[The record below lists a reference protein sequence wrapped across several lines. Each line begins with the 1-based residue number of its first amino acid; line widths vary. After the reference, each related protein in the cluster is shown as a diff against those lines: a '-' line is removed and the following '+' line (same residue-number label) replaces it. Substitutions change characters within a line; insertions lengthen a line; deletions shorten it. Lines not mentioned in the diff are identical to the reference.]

1 MDFPIEFVNA
11 GCEKYGI
18 ALHSDAPVRLA
29 EYAEFL
35 VEYNEKVNLT
45 AITQPRDIAIK
56 HFLDCLLLF
65 TQVDLPENAKVID
78 VGTGAGFPG
87 MVLKIARPDLQVT
100 LLDSL
105 QKRLVFLG
113 ELADRLGLQVERV
126 HARAEQAAVLPTH
139 REQYHLATA
148 RAVAALPVL
157 TEYCLPF
164 VKKGG
169 LFVAM
174 KGPAAE
180 EEVRSGTKAAELLG
194 GGKFT
199 LNTLQLEDTTRVF
212 ALCPKVAPTPAKY
225 PRNSGKIAKQ
235 PLG

>member
-1 MDFPIEFVNA
+1 MQFPIDLVKE

-18 ALHSDAPVRLA
+18 ALHSDAPARLA
-29 EYAEFL
+29 AYAEFL

-45 AITQPRDIAIK
+45 AITQPRDIAVK
-56 HFLDCLLLF
+56 HFLDCLLLL
-65 TQVDLPENAKVID
+65 TQADLPQNAKIID

-87 MVLKIARPDLQVT
+87 MVLKIARPDLRVT

-113 ELADRLGLQVERV
+113 QLTDRLGLQAECV
-126 HARAEQAAVLPTH
+126 HARAEQAAVLSAH
-139 REQYHLATA
+139 REQYDLATA

-157 TEYCLPF
+157 AEYCLPF

-174 KGPAAE
+174 KGPAAD
-180 EEVRSGTKAAELLG
+180 EEVLSGTKAAELLG

-199 LNTLQLEDTTRVF
+199 LSTLQLEDTTRVF
-212 ALCPKVAPTPAKY
+212 AICPKVAPTPAKY
-225 PRNSGKIAKQ
+225 PRNSAKIAKQ